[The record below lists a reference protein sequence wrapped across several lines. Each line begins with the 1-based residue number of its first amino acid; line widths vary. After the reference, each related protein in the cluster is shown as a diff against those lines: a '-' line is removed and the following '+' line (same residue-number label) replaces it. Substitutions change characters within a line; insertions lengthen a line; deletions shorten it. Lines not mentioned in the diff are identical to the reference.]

1 MQEIWKDIQGY
12 EGYYQV
18 SNLGRVKS
26 LRSNTILKIN
36 DIKGGYSQV
45 GLSIN
50 GKQKTKRIHRLV
62 ATAFLDNE
70 FNLTQ
75 INHKDKNRHNN
86 RVDNLEW
93 CDYKYNIQY
102 SRARK
107 VNQYD
112 MQGNFIKTW
121 NCVSDIERELGIK
134 NQMIIRC
141 CKSMRNKTHNYIW
154 RYADE

>member
-1 MQEIWKDIQGY
+1 MQEIWKDIQDY

-26 LRSNTILKIN
+26 LR
-36 DIKGGYSQV
+36 
-45 GLSIN
+45 
-50 GKQKTKRIHRLV
+50 
-62 ATAFLDNE
+62 
-70 FNLTQ
+70 
-75 INHKDKNRHNN
+75 
-86 RVDNLEW
+86 

>member
-50 GKQKTKRIHRLV
+50 GNPKTKRIHRLV

-86 RVDNLEW
+86 RADNLEW
-93 CDYKYNIQY
+93 CDYK
-102 SRARK
+102 
-107 VNQYD
+107 
-112 MQGNFIKTW
+112 
-121 NCVSDIERELGIK
+121 
-134 NQMIIRC
+134 
-141 CKSMRNKTHNYIW
+141 
-154 RYADE
+154 